1 MTDIANVISALLY
14 DHNVVIVPGLG
25 AFECQAEGAKVNVI
39 TNQFEK
45 PSATLSFDP
54 QRREEN
60 NMIVDYL
67 MTHDGISEEDAQ
79 QLVLAFVTECF
90 VCLKDGEQVEIP
102 QVGTL
107 SFNGNQE
114 LVFTPVDSND
124 FNNDAFGLDDLQPQP
139 IYSAGTQNNWKEQVS
154 QQLKDLNTPMTV
166 DIKHDDDKPKRGWI
180 WVLLLLLVAGGVALW
195 YFKFRPVPPQ
205 PVKPI
210 VTDTIKP
217 VEVEIDTLKEIDTLS
232 MLSDSLAPEAD
243 TVEVEPTPL
252 ELDTVVAPVE
262 EPFIEPVEVVKPKAY
277 IVGGCFSIEQNAL
290 NLVEE
295 TKEKGCTSAF
305 VMKRGSM
312 YYVCYGGFATAAEA
326 KAALPEVLKQY
337 NNKAWILT
345 K

>member
-1 MTDIANVISALLY
+1 MTDVAHAISALLY
-14 DHNVVIVPGLG
+14 DHDTVIVPGLG

-60 NMIVDYL
+60 NLIVDYL
-67 MTHDGISEEDAQ
+67 VAHDGITEEDAR
-79 QLVLAFVTECF
+79 QLVLAFVTESY
-90 VCLKDGEQVEIP
+90 VSLKEGDPVEIP

-107 SFNGNQE
+107 SFDGNQE
-114 LVFTPVDSND
+114 LVFTPVESND
-124 FNNDAFGLDDLQPQP
+124 FNSDAFGLGDFQPQP
-139 IYSAGTQNNWKEQVS
+139 VYAAGNQNDWKAQVS

-195 YFKFRPVPPQ
+195 YFMFRPVTPPIVD
-205 PVKPI
+205 PV

-217 VEVEIDTLKEIDTLS
+217 VSIDTMKGIDTLS
-232 MLSDSLAPEAD
+232 MPLGTLAPVAD
-243 TVEVEPTPL
+243 TIEVEPTPS
-252 ELDTVVAPVE
+252 DTVVEPVE
-262 EPFIEPVEVVKPKAY
+262 EPFIEPVEVVEPKAY

-290 NLVEE
+290 NMVEE
-295 TKEKGCTSAF
+295 TKEKGCSSAF

-312 YYVCYGGFATAAEA
+312 YYVCYGGYATAAEA
-326 KAALPEVLKQY
+326 KAELPEVLKQY

>member
-1 MTDIANVISALLY
+1 MTYVANAISALLY
-14 DHNVVIVPGLG
+14 DHNTVIVPGLG

-60 NMIVDYL
+60 NLIVDYL
-67 MTHDGISEEDAQ
+67 MAHDGITEEDAR
-79 QLVLAFVTECF
+79 QLVLAFVTESY
-90 VCLKDGEQVEIP
+90 VSLKEGDPVEIP

-107 SFNGNQE
+107 SFDGNQE

-124 FNNDAFGLDDLQPQP
+124 FNSDAFGLGDLQPQP
-139 IYSAGTQNNWKEQVS
+139 VYAAGNQNDWKAQVS

-166 DIKHDDDKPKRGWI
+166 DIQHDDDKPKPKRGWI

-195 YFKFRPVPPQ
+195 YFKFRPVPPP
-205 PVKPI
+205 PVKP
-210 VTDTIKP
+210 VATDTIKP
-217 VEVEIDTLKEIDTLS
+217 VEIDTVKEIDTLS
-232 MLSDSLAPEAD
+232 MPLDSLAPVTD

-252 ELDTVVAPVE
+252 ELDTVVEPVE

-290 NLVEE
+290 NMVEE
-295 TKEKGCTSAF
+295 TKEQGCTSAF

-312 YYVCYGGFATAAEA
+312 YYVCYGGYATAAEA
-326 KAALPEVLKQY
+326 KAELPEVLKQY
-337 NNKAWILT
+337 NSKAWILT

>member
-1 MTDIANVISALLY
+1 MTYVANAISALLY

-60 NMIVDYL
+60 NLIVDYL
-67 MTHDGISEEDAQ
+67 MAHDGITEEEAR
-79 QLVLAFVTECF
+79 QLVLAFVTESY
-90 VCLKDGEQVEIP
+90 VSLKEGDLVEIP

-107 SFNGNQE
+107 SFDGNQE
-114 LVFTPVDSND
+114 LVFTPVESND

-139 IYSAGTQNNWKEQVS
+139 IYSAGNQNDWKTQVS

-180 WVLLLLLVAGGVALW
+180 WVLLPLLVIGGVALW
-195 YFKFRPVPPQ
+195 YFMFRPVPPP
-205 PVKPI
+205 PVEPVVI
-210 VTDTIKP
+210 DTVKP
-217 VEVEIDTLKEIDTLS
+217 VELDTMNEIDTITVTLDTLV
-232 MLSDSLAPEAD
+232 LEAD
-243 TVEVEPTPL
+243 TVEVEPTPT
-252 ELDTVVAPVE
+252 DTIVEPVE
-262 EPFIEPVEVVKPKAY
+262 EPFIEPVEVVKPKVF

-290 NLVEE
+290 NMVEE
-295 TKEKGCTSAF
+295 TKELGCTSAF

-312 YYVCYGGFATAAEA
+312 YYVCYGGFATTAEA
-326 KAALPEVLKQY
+326 KAVLPDVLKQY
-337 NNKAWILT
+337 NSKAWILT

>member
-1 MTDIANVISALLY
+1 MTYVANAISALLY

-25 AFECQAEGAKVNVI
+25 AFGCQAEGAKVNVI

-60 NMIVDYL
+60 DLIVDYL
-67 MTHDGISEEDAQ
+67 MAHDGISEEDAR

-90 VCLKDGEQVEIP
+90 ANLKEGEQVEIP

-107 SFNGNQE
+107 SFDDNQA
-114 LVFTPVDSND
+114 LVFAPVDSND
-124 FNNDAFGLDDLQPQP
+124 YNNDAFGLDDLQPQP
-139 IYSAGTQNNWKEQVS
+139 IYSTGIQNDWKEQVS

-180 WVLLLLLVAGGVALW
+180 WVLLLLLVAVGGALW
-195 YFKFRPVPPQ
+195 YFKSRPLPPQ
-205 PVKPI
+205 PVKPVVTDTI
-210 VTDTIKP
+210 MPVVTDTIKP
-217 VEVEIDTLKEIDTLS
+217 VETDTLTMPLDTLTA
-232 MLSDSLAPEAD
+232 DTD
-243 TVEVEPTPL
+243 TVEVEPRPM
-252 ELDTVVAPVE
+252 DTIAEPVE
-262 EPFIEPVEVVKPKAY
+262 EPFVEPVEEVKPKAF

-290 NLVEE
+290 NMVEE
-295 TKEKGCTSAF
+295 TKEKGCTTAF

-312 YYVCYGGFATAAEA
+312 YYVCYGGFATTAEA
-326 KAALPEVLKQY
+326 KAVLPEVLKQY
-337 NNKAWILT
+337 NSKAWILT

>member
-1 MTDIANVISALLY
+1 MTYVANAISALLY

-25 AFECQAEGAKVNVI
+25 AFECQAQGAKVNVI

-60 NMIVDYL
+60 DLIVDYL
-67 MTHDGISEEDAQ
+67 IAHDGITEEEAR
-79 QLVLAFVTECF
+79 QLVLAFVTESY
-90 VCLKDGEQVEIP
+90 VSLKEGDPVEIP

-107 SFNGNQE
+107 SFDGNLE
-114 LVFTPVDSND
+114 LVFTPVESND

-139 IYSAGTQNNWKEQVS
+139 IYSAGNQNDWKAQVS

-180 WVLLLLLVAGGVALW
+180 WVLLPLLIIGGVALW
-195 YFKFRPVPPQ
+195 YFMFRPVPP
-205 PVKPI
+205 P
-210 VTDTIKP
+210 P
-217 VEVEIDTLKEIDTLS
+217 VEPVVIDTLS
-232 MLSDSLAPEAD
+232 MPLDTIAPEMD
-243 TVEVEPTPL
+243 TVEVESTPS
-252 ELDTVVAPVE
+252 DTLVEPVE
-262 EPFIEPVEVVKPKAY
+262 EPFIEPVEVVKPKVF

-290 NLVEE
+290 NMVEE
-295 TKEKGCTSAF
+295 TKEQGCTSAF

-312 YYVCYGGFATAAEA
+312 YYVCYGGFATTAEA
-326 KAALPEVLKQY
+326 KAVLPEVLKQY
-337 NNKAWILT
+337 NSKAWILT